1 MSILYPV
8 FAMAALT
15 LFCVTRMGLIRYAAV
30 RRGEIDGRFY
40 RLYRDGEE
48 PEHMRVLTRHVV
60 NLYEAPVL
68 FYTISI
74 IAFITQTVSTLILIL
89 SWTYVALRY
98 LHSYVHLST
107 NRVINRFRVF
117 AASHVVLMVLWIF
130 VLISL
135 PH

>member
-117 AASHVVLMVLWIF
+117 VASHVVLMVLWIF